1 MKIIESNY
9 IQNLPFDKADNGNYI
24 ILPKS
29 RNYSGVDA
37 VNKRRFP
44 NGYIYFIR
52 LTGTDYYKL
61 GVSQNVKRRLQDI
74 NAATPFDLEILSL
87 HYFNDVYDVEAE
99 YKTKLSEFVQKG
111 EWLRITDIET
121 AKNIMIELHNLEVTT
136 KS

>member
-9 IQNLPFDKADNGNYI
+9 IQNLPFDKSDNGNYI

-29 RNYSGVDA
+29 RNYSGVDS

-52 LTGTDYYKL
+52 LAGTDYYKL

-99 YKTKLSEFVQKG
+99 YKIKLSEFVQKG
-111 EWLRITDIET
+111 EWLRITDIEI